1 MRIRKVKTGSG
12 KYALQ
17 VVSGV
22 SGNLIV
28 HKHVGSYSSESEKEN
43 LLTKAGNYIE
53 AKTGQEDLFK
63 NISKPDFS
71 EIAILESKPIFAY
84 KFLSEIYSRLGF
96 DEYCDPVLKDLIIA
110 RIFSPS
116 SKIEARELLLDSF
129 ERKYS
134 LKTIYRHLKATF
146 DDKFKEFIQGKLIAF
161 VKKDLE
167 DSLRLILYD
176 VTTLYFDSQVRIGLK
191 EFGFSKDH
199 RPNDTQIIVGLVV
212 NRDGFP
218 LYFDVFRGN
227 TFEGHTL
234 LATIFKIIKLLNN
247 PKIIV
252 VADSAMLSKINIEA
266 LDKRGIGFIVG
277 ARLSNL
283 PTKLIDNISSSLG
296 KTDKKINSFA
306 YNDFKLVCQYLT
318 KRANKDRSDRQKQVL
333 KAQDLVNKP
342 SGAISRF
349 RFLKKSLNQKYVI
362 NEELILKSEKLE
374 GIKGYITNT
383 DLTPQEIIEKYHSL
397 WRIENCFRITKS
409 DLLARPIFHRLDETI
424 KAHLVIVFAGLAVTR
439 FIEIKTNLSI
449 KKVIKIISKVLTH
462 KVKNIK
468 TGETALIET
477 QTENQQ
483 LLKDLEIIKSVG
495 H

>member
-333 KAQDLVNKP
+333 KATLQ
-342 SGAISRF
+342 
-349 RFLKKSLNQKYVI
+349 
-362 NEELILKSEKLE
+362 
-374 GIKGYITNT
+374 
-383 DLTPQEIIEKYHSL
+383 
-397 WRIENCFRITKS
+397 
-409 DLLARPIFHRLDETI
+409 
-424 KAHLVIVFAGLAVTR
+424 
-439 FIEIKTNLSI
+439 
-449 KKVIKIISKVLTH
+449 
-462 KVKNIK
+462 
-468 TGETALIET
+468 T
-477 QTENQQ
+477 QT
-483 LLKDLEIIKSVG
+483 
-495 H
+495 